1 MGQSYLF
8 VRVEPVSLAVV
19 LIRLGH
25 SPDPDDAFM
34 FWALAANQIDTRGF
48 EFEHVL
54 RDIQTLNEWAV
65 EGKLETTAISLH
77 TYPYVQGRYAVLP
90 HGASMGSGYGPVV
103 VAREELSRDQLQSLE
118 IAVPGRMT
126 TAFLVLRLYLGDFR
140 FREVPF
146 DQILDEVKSGRAD
159 AGLLIHEGQLT
170 YEAEGLRKSVDLGEW
185 WLLETGLPLP
195 LGINVARRDLGLNV
209 LHELSQVLHESI
221 QAGLDHRAEAMEY
234 ALGFGRGLDIELA
247 DRFVGMYVNEYT
259 CDYGEEGRQ
268 AVAELLRRGEELGA
282 FPERVELDFVS

>member
-1 MGQSYLF
+1 
-8 VRVEPVSLAVV
+8 V

-34 FWALAANQIDTRGF
+34 FWALAAEKIDTRGF
-48 EFEHVL
+48 DFEHVL
-54 RDIQTLNEWAV
+54 RDIQTLNEWAL

-77 TYPYVQGRYAVLP
+77 AYPFVQDRYKLLP

-103 VAREELSRDQLQSLE
+103 VSRRRLTRDQLRESE

-146 DQILDEVKSGRAD
+146 DRIIEEVKSGGAD

-170 YEAEGLRKSVDLGEW
+170 YAAEGLEKVADLGEW

-195 LGINVARRDLGLNV
+195 LGVNVARRDLGTEV
-209 LHELSQVLHESI
+209 LHDLSEVLRESI
-221 QAGLDHRAEAMEY
+221 AAALENRSEAMAY
-234 ALGFGRGLDIELA
+234 ALEFGRGLDTELA
-247 DRFVGMYVNEYT
+247 DRFVGMYVNELT

-268 AVAELLRRGEELGA
+268 AVAELLRRGEELRA
-282 FPERVELDFVS
+282 FPAPVQLEFVS